1 MLDWLLSP
9 LWSLV
14 MSLLEAL
21 GLVTRQQ
28 ITREEAGPVIL
39 VR

>member
-9 LWSLV
+9 LWRLV
-14 MSLLEAL
+14 MSLLEVL